1 MRRAGDGGGPGRHTA
16 ARAGT
21 ALVALA
27 ALVLA
32 GCSAAGAGAVGG
44 GDRTTITVAIVSN
57 PQMQDAM
64 ALAPEFERDHPDIRV
79 KFVTLPENEARAKI
93 TASVATEGG
102 EFDVVMISNYETPQW
117 ARNGWL
123 ENLQPYA
130 ERTPGYDP
138 DDFIPSIRA
147 SLSHRGDLHSVP
159 FYGESSF
166 LMYRKDLFER
176 EGLEMPDRPTW
187 RQVRDFAARLDDPG
201 SGRAG
206 ICLRGQPGWGEVLG
220 PLNTVIN
227 TFGGRYFDPEWR
239 AQLTAPETRRGIE
252 FYVDLVR
259 RYGEPGAATS
269 GFSGCATNYG
279 QGNSAM
285 WYDATSAAGTIED
298 PKESR
303 VVGKNGYVAA
313 PVERTKNSGW
323 LYTWSLGMPKVAEH
337 KREAW
342 AFMSWMTDKRYLRL
356 VGERFGWERL
366 PPGSRLST
374 YRIPEYREAAEAFA
388 EPTLRSIR
396 AADQDRATVE
406 PVPYTGIQFL
416 GIPEWQD
423 LGTRISQQ
431 ISAAIAGRSTVD
443 EALEQSQEY
452 AETLGE
458 TYR

>member
-1 MRRAGDGGGPGRHTA
+1 MAQGEGRRRSVGR
-16 ARAGT
+16 
-21 ALVALA
+21 ALA
-27 ALVLA
+27 ALAALAALTTA

-44 GDRTTITVAIVSN
+44 GDRTTITVGIVSN

-64 ALAPEFERDHPDIRV
+64 ALVGEFERDHPDIRV

-117 ARNGWL
+117 AQNGWL

-130 ERTPGYDP
+130 ERTRGYDV

-147 SLSHRGDLHSVP
+147 SLSHRGDLYSVP

-166 LMYRKDLFER
+166 LMYRRDLLER
-176 EGLEMPDRPTW
+176 ANLRMPERPTW
-187 RQVRDFAARLDDPG
+187 PQVADLAAKLDDPE
-201 SGRAG
+201 SGTAG

-227 TFGGRYFDPEWR
+227 TFGGRYFDRQWN
-239 AQLTAPETRRGIE
+239 AQLTAPETRRAVQ

-259 RYGEPGAATS
+259 AHGQPGAATT

-279 QGNSAM
+279 QGNAAM

-313 PVERTKNSGW
+313 PVVETPVSGW
-323 LYTWSLGMPKVAEH
+323 LYTWSLGMPRTSEH
-337 KREAW
+337 KQEAW
-342 AFMSWMTDKRYLRL
+342 EFMSWMTSKPYLRL

-396 AADQDRATVE
+396 AAEQDRAIAE

-431 ISAAIAGRSTVD
+431 ISAAIAGRNTVD

-452 AETLGE
+452 AEALGE